1 MALDSN
7 GIAYGVTRL
16 VRPRGTHKATIVWLH
31 DIGENG
37 DDSARFVRELNL
49 PNIKWICPTAP
60 TRPVSRLGGAVTTA
74 WCDVTQVSENMEHDL
89 ASINTT
95 CVLVANLLAG
105 EPAHGVGGLG
115 LGAAQAL
122 YFASCYVVGGMRDMG
137 LNAVVGIN
145 GWLPAWTNFLY
156 HIDSLTVS
164 GTLAAS
170 LPILLT
176 NENSMVPIQFGW
188 LSEQSLSR
196 AGGILQLLEI
206 GSKHTSSS
214 RTNARILNKAYNGLR
229 TRHGGLK
236 CSTTTFDIHFGDIIV
251 KNVSHPILIG
261 QEYVLPLE
269 PMQQAD
275 CLMYLLAPWPFKFM
289 VLFYQVV
296 LKMLPEMV
304 MSLSINILILIPLNS
319 LEDED
324 I

>member
-1 MALDSN
+1 MALDGN

-60 TRPVSRLGGAVTTA
+60 RRPVSRLGGAVTTA
-74 WCDVTQVSENMEHDL
+74 WCDVTQVSENMEDDL

-95 CVLVANLLAG
+95 CVLVTNLLAG
-105 EPAHGVGGLG
+105 EPAHVMKGVGGIG
-115 LGAAQAL
+115 LGAAQGL
-122 YFASCYVVGGMRDMG
+122 YFASGYVAGGMGDMA

-176 NENSMVPIQFGW
+176 NENSMVPFQFGW

-196 AGGILQLLEI
+196 AGIPVTFRPND
-206 GSKHTSSS
+206 GSKTSLCFGFSFHLTLFS
-214 RTNARILNKAYNGLR
+214 ETDFGGYAKYVQEGSYSYWKLAQNIPPALGL
-229 TRHGGLK
+229 T
-236 CSTTTFDIHFGDIIV
+236 
-251 KNVSHPILIG
+251 
-261 QEYVLPLE
+261 LE
-269 PMQQAD
+269 
-275 CLMYLLAPWPFKFM
+275 F
-289 VLFYQVV
+289 
-296 LKMLPEMV
+296 
-304 MSLSINILILIPLNS
+304 S
-319 LEDED
+319 
-324 I
+324 

>member
-1 MALDSN
+1 MYRS
-7 GIAYGVTRL
+7 
-16 VRPRGTHKATIVWLH
+16 
-31 DIGENG
+31 
-37 DDSARFVRELNL
+37 
-49 PNIKWICPTAP
+49 IKWICPTAP

-105 EPAHGVGGLG
+105 EPAHVMKGVGGIG

-176 NENSMVPIQFGW
+176 NENSMVPFQFGW

-214 RTNARILNKAYNGLR
+214 RTNARILAILRSGSPPFPTCPRRLSETSLR
-229 TRHGGLK
+229 TPGAQGRLHNTPCAP
-236 CSTTTFDIHFGDIIV
+236 CSSLV
-251 KNVSHPILIG
+251 RSH
-261 QEYVLPLE
+261 
-269 PMQQAD
+269 D
-275 CLMYLLAPWPFKFM
+275 
-289 VLFYQVV
+289 
-296 LKMLPEMV
+296 
-304 MSLSINILILIPLNS
+304 SLSGFFAK
-319 LEDED
+319 
-324 I
+324 